1 MLIMMTMLTGEDKPG
16 ALLHPLPAS
25 PLSALTTTLGTGI
38 ILIYKS
44 TDGKTEAQQALLTK
58 FTQPL

>member
-1 MLIMMTMLTGEDKPG
+1 MMMLTAEDKPG

-25 PLSALTTTLGTGI
+25 PLSTLTTTLGTGI
-38 ILIYKS
+38 QLIYKS
-44 TDGKTEAQQALLTK
+44 ADGETEAQQALLTK